1 MVRIE
6 FIYKKSIDGLP
17 LKAQVVK
24 TGCLKIAT
32 PELLAMDLFL
42 YPRKCGGLNHIA
54 TVLSELIEEIDL
66 EKFKKFAT
74 ESEHTFWMQRMGYI
88 LDSIDPMEEEKKE
101 DIMKILEDVLKT
113 RKTYFTP
120 IEPVV
125 KHKGA
130 NRNKKWKIIKNAT
143 VESDV

>member
-1 MVRIE
+1 
-6 FIYKKSIDGLP
+6 
-17 LKAQVVK
+17 
-24 TGCLKIAT
+24 
-32 PELLAMDLFL
+32 
-42 YPRKCGGLNHIA
+42 
-54 TVLSELIEEIDL
+54 
-66 EKFKKFAT
+66 
-74 ESEHTFWMQRMGYI
+74 MGYI

-120 IEPVV
+120 IEPAV

-130 NRNKKWKIIKNAT
+130 NRNKKWKIIENAT